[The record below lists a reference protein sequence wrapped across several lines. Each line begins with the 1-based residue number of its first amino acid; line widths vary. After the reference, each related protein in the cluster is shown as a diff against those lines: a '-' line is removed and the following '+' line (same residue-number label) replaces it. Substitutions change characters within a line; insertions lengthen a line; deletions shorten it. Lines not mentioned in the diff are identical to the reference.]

1 MWYNSPNIKK
11 MAAAICRRRLALDRC
26 AAAGGGE
33 FRPARTGK
41 RKNEKVKERLT
52 GALLLFMVFF
62 HRKGR
67 LFVVPRVR
75 ICYDKY
81 NGKELSQMKNHL
93 SRLPAAALLLPCLSL
108 PVQAAAIKPEELD
121 ALYYGAY
128 ITAGA
133 LLYILAGKLW
143 KKFMDR
149 RK

>member
-1 MWYNSPNIKK
+1 MGTR
-11 MAAAICRRRLALDRC
+11 ICC
-26 AAAGGGE
+26 A
-33 FRPARTGK
+33 
-41 RKNEKVKERLT
+41 NCKEY
-52 GALLLFMVFF
+52 LF
-62 HRKGR
+62 
-67 LFVVPRVR
+67 LFKSWR

>member
-1 MWYNSPNIKK
+1 MSKFTKFLEDVKTFFVNV
-11 MAAAICRRRLALDRC
+11 
-26 AAAGGGE
+26 
-33 FRPARTGK
+33 
-41 RKNEKVKERLT
+41 KNKLT
-52 GALLLFMVFF
+52 KGYKWLGIDCIINMETSALLVMLFMVFF

-67 LFVVPRVR
+67 FFVVPRVR